1 MAGDKNFGNFE
12 KIKQQMLEAKQKA
25 ENNEKPVEA
34 EIETP
39 VKDTVTNSVD
49 GSVEAPVGA
58 SNEAF
63 VKKDV
68 DKPVSKS
75 NGNSSKKSVDR
86 SIKKDSEKAIKKSQ
100 QRCVD
105 NTIEEYVEQP
115 NEMVIKFA
123 VKPKVKKKAVNY
135 YISLDVIDK
144 VKETAEEMG
153 MKDSNFLEELLRQVL
168 QVSN

>member
-1 MAGDKNFGNFE
+1 MSNGKNFGNFD
-12 KIKQQMLEAKQKA
+12 KIKQQMLEAKAKA
-25 ENNEKPVEA
+25 ENIEKPVEA
-34 EIETP
+34 LVKTP
-39 VKDTVTNSVD
+39 VKDGVGND
-49 GSVEAPVGA
+49 VEAPVGA
-58 SNEAF
+58 SNEF
-63 VKKDV
+63 VVKDDV
-68 DKPVSKS
+68 EKPVNKT
-75 NGNSSKKSVDR
+75 NGNSSEKSVDR

-123 VKPKVKKKAVNY
+123 VKKKVKKKAVNY